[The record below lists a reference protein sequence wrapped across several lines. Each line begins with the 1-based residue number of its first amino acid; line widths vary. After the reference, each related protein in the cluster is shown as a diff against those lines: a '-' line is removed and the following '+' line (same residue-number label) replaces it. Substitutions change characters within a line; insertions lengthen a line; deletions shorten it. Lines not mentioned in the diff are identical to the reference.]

1 MLRLRLLLLVM
12 LLLLSGCTTLQ
23 LFNEA
28 PTPSHSSDSQTLF
41 SEPTF
46 WQASPS
52 IVWDKVQHSSLDKL
66 QDTLAQTSDPTA
78 AGWLKLAIISK
89 KYSTNS
95 EELTQQL
102 MLWRKDY
109 PTHAAN
115 ALFPDNTTLNL
126 LLNTP
131 APKNIA
137 LLLPLS
143 GPLGAQGQTVRDGFL
158 NAYYEAARKNQQTVF
173 FIDTSKTSN
182 MAALYQQVI
191 AQGADTIIGP
201 LTKENVLA
209 LLNLGSFPMPT
220 LALNYTD
227 INFGSLPAN
236 FYEYG
241 LSTSDEAQQVA
252 DRAWQMGRSH
262 AIIIAPQ
269 NEWGQR
275 VAKPLIARWQSL
287 GGGITDTLYYTPTT
301 NLSQAIATL
310 LHIDTKEDREKMQ
323 EDNSKQ
329 ALEKQR
335 RQDFDVLFLVAQPPM
350 ARQIVPLLK
359 YYYADNIPIIAS
371 SAVYTGSPD
380 PQKDADLNSVYF
392 CDIPWILKQQHK
404 TDQQFNRLY
413 AVGIDSYTLSNNISR
428 LNQLPYFPI
437 YGATGALSLT
447 SKHQIY
453 RRLPW
458 TQMHAGHP

>member
-1 MLRLRLLLLVM
+1 MLKPILLLM
-12 LLLLSGCTTLQ
+12 LLLLGGCTTPQ
-23 LFNEA
+23 LFNGA
-28 PTPSHSSDSQTLF
+28 PTPSHGSDSQALF
-41 SEPTF
+41 SEPSF
-46 WQASPS
+46 WQANTS
-52 IVWDKVQHSSLDKL
+52 IVWDKIQHSSLNKL
-66 QDTLAQTSDPTA
+66 QNALAQTSDPIAT
-78 AGWLKLAIISK
+78 GWLKLAIISK

-95 EELTQQL
+95 QELIQQL

-109 PTHAAN
+109 PTHTAN
-115 ALFPDNTTLNL
+115 ALFPDNTALAI

-131 APKNIA
+131 TPKNIA

-143 GPLGAQGQTVRDGFL
+143 GQLSTQGQTVRDGFL

-173 FIDTSKTSN
+173 FIDTSRTLN
-182 MAALYQQVI
+182 MATLYQQAI
-191 AQGADTIIGP
+191 AQGADTVIGP

-209 LLNLGSFPMPT
+209 LVKQGNFPAPT
-220 LALNYTD
+220 LTLNYTD
-227 INFGSLPAN
+227 ISFGSLPAN

-241 LSTSDEAQQVA
+241 LSTTDEAQQMA

-262 AIIIAPQ
+262 ALIIAPQ
-269 NEWGQR
+269 NDWGQR
-275 VAKPLIARWQSL
+275 IAKPLVARWQLL
-287 GGGITDTLYYTPTT
+287 GGGVTDTLYYTPTT
-301 NLSQAIATL
+301 NLSQSIANL
-310 LHIDTKEDREKMQ
+310 LHINTKEDKKKMQ

-329 ALEKQR
+329 ALEQQR
-335 RQDFDVLFLVAQPPM
+335 RQDFDVLFLVAQPQM

-371 SAVYTGSPD
+371 SAIYTGSPD
-380 PQKDADLNSVYF
+380 PQKDSDLNGVYF
-392 CDIPWILKQQHK
+392 CDIPWILNPQHA

-413 AVGIDSYTLSNNISR
+413 AVGIDSYTISNNISR

-447 SKHQIY
+447 VKHQIY